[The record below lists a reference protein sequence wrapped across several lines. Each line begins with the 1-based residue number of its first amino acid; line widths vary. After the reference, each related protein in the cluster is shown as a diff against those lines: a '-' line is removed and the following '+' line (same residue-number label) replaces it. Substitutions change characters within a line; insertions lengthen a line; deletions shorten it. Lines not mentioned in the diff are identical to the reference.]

1 MKSKKLVLASAALA
15 LVAAACGSSKV
26 STTGGDAKAGSGAAI
41 TLAVNPWTGSKVN
54 AEVAKVVLESK
65 LGTPTTITALD
76 ESPTWPALDSGSV
89 DAVLEVWPSGHVDDK
104 KTYIDDK
111 KTVVEIG
118 TLGPKAKIGWY
129 INSAAVA
136 ANPKFATIDGFK
148 DAAATKAFAT
158 AESGDQ
164 GQFLMGDPSYVTFDK
179 QIIDNLKLPLKYVES
194 GSEAT
199 LITAIQNA
207 EKDKKPI
214 LLQFW
219 QPHWL
224 HSKIK
229 LTEVKLP
236 AVTPACS
243 ASAAAKDGKYAC
255 DYPVDVVYKAA
266 SAKLKAKNA
275 KAYAFLSKMQLTT
288 EQQNEIAAMID
299 GDGQKS
305 DVAAKTWVAAHAD
318 IVAKWLA

>member
-1 MKSKKLVLASAALA
+1 MKSKRVVLAIAALMSTMT
-15 LVAAACGSSKV
+15 ACGGSS
-26 STTGGDAKAGSGAAI
+26 STKTV

-65 LGTPTTITALD
+65 LGAKVTLVALD

-104 KTYIDDK
+104 AKYIDEK
-111 KTVVEIG
+111 KSVVDIG
-118 TLGPKAKIGWY
+118 VLGPKAKIGWY
-129 INSAAVA
+129 VNEAALA

-164 GQFLMGDPSYVTFDK
+164 GQFLMGDPGYVTFDK

-199 LITAIQNA
+199 LITAIQNS
-207 EKDKKPI
+207 EKDKKPL

-224 HSKIK
+224 HSKVK

-236 AVTPACS
+236 AVSAECS
-243 ASAAAKDGKYAC
+243 ASAAAKDGKYNC
-255 DYPVDVVYKAA
+255 DYPVDNVYKAA
-266 SAKLKAKNA
+266 SAKLKGKNA
-275 KAYAFLSKMQLTT
+275 KAFAFLSKMQLTT

-299 GDGQKS
+299 GDGKAS
-305 DVAAKTWVAAHAD
+305 DVAAKTWVDAHAD
-318 IVAKWLA
+318 IVKAWLA